1 MIATSYSVCAISE
14 KSLRVGIMTEKAVDR
29 SALYAI
35 EQLSQSECMLSS
47 TRSQRNESSFEG
59 ARGTQIYYQT
69 WRPSG
74 KSKAIVVINHGI
86 GEHSARYAHVAE
98 HLARFGFTVWA
109 CDLRGHGK
117 SGGKRGHV
125 DSFDDYLI
133 DVAQL
138 TRIARDHFPG
148 VKAFLLGHSLG
159 GLIASC
165 FAERYPTELDGL
177 VASAPALKEIMK
189 VSIMKILLAK
199 ALTNIMPTFST
210 TTGLDPNLLSHDQE
224 VVRKYVEDP
233 LVHKVVTAR
242 WFTEYRRA
250 QSETMQG
257 AGKITMPCL
266 IIQSGADG
274 IVDPSATNEFFK
286 KIKSSDKTLKIY
298 EDFYHENLNEVGKES
313 VLGDIDTWLSA
324 RV

>member
-1 MIATSYSVCAISE
+1 
-14 KSLRVGIMTEKAVDR
+14 
-29 SALYAI
+29 
-35 EQLSQSECMLSS
+35 LSS
-47 TRSQRNESSFEG
+47 KDWQHNEGSFEG
-59 ARGTQIYYQT
+59 TRDTQIYYQT

-74 KSKAIVVINHGI
+74 KSRAIFAIVHGI
-86 GEHSARYAHVAE
+86 GEHGARYAHVAE

-117 SGGKRGHV
+117 SGGKRGHI
-125 DSFDDYLI
+125 DSFDDYAADVSQLI
-133 DVAQL
+133 
-138 TRIARDHFPG
+138 RIAKDHYPG
-148 VKAFLLGHSLG
+148 IKVFLMGHSLG
-159 GLIASC
+159 GLIAAYL
-165 FAERYPTELDGL
+165 AEKHPSELDGL
-177 VASAPALKEIMK
+177 IASAPSLKEKMK
-189 VSIMKILLAK
+189 VSPVKTFLGRTLSSIV
-199 ALTNIMPTFST
+199 PTFTT

-224 VVRKYVEDP
+224 VVRRYVEDP
-233 LVHKVVTAR
+233 LVHKVATAR

-257 AGKITMPCL
+257 ADKITQPCL

-286 KIKSSDKTLKIY
+286 RIKSSDKTLKVY
-298 EDFYHENLNEVGKES
+298 EGFYHESLNEVGKES